1 MGTHP
6 IQGGGRD
13 PPMLGSERGPRLD
26 EEYVCPGWLPPAPLR
41 VGWPGNLL
49 GLPLAGGVQF
59 ELQPQ
64 VGPLY
69 LRGGGHCPEARV
81 LRADSVEALTV
92 RGRSGIG

>member
-6 IQGGGRD
+6 VQGGGRH
-13 PPMLGSERGPRLD
+13 PPLWGSERGPHPG
-26 EEYVCPGWLPPAPLR
+26 EEYVHPGRRPSTPPR

-49 GLPLAGGVQF
+49 GLPLARGVQF

-64 VGPLY
+64 VGPLS
-69 LRGGGHCPEARV
+69 LRGRGHWPEAGMR
-81 LRADSVEALTV
+81 RADSVETLTG